1 MFSFFVDTAH
11 AMGAQG
17 QAGGSENPILGF
29 MPFILIMVV
38 FYFLM
43 IRPQQKRQKE
53 HQAMLDSIQR
63 GDNVI
68 TSGGLIGKVTGV
80 TDENLT
86 VEIAQDVKVKVQRSS
101 IASIKKG

>member
-17 QAGGSENPILGF
+17 QSGSDNPILGF

-43 IRPQQKRQKE
+43 IRPQQKRQKA
-53 HQAMLDSIQR
+53 HQTMLDAIKR
-63 GDNVI
+63 GDNIV
-68 TSGGLIGKVTGV
+68 TNGGLIGKVTGV

-86 VEIAQDVKVKVQRSS
+86 VEIAQDVKVKVLRSA

>member
-1 MFSFFVDTAH
+1 
-11 AMGAQG
+11 MGAQG
-17 QAGGSENPILGF
+17 QSGSDNPILGF

-43 IRPQQKRQKE
+43 IRPQQKRQKA
-53 HQAMLDSIQR
+53 HQTMLDAIKR
-63 GDNVI
+63 GDNIV
-68 TSGGLIGKVTGV
+68 TNGGLIGKVTGV

-86 VEIAQDVKVKVQRSS
+86 VEIAQDVKVKVLRSA

>member
-17 QAGGSENPILGF
+17 QAGSDNPILGF

-53 HQAMLDSIQR
+53 HQSMLGAIKR
-63 GDNVI
+63 GDNIV
-68 TSGGLIGKVTGV
+68 TNGGLIGKVTGV

-86 VEIAQDVKVKVQRSS
+86 VEIAQDIKVKVLRSA

>member
-1 MFSFFVDTAH
+1 MFSFLVDNAH

-17 QAGGSENPILGF
+17 QAAAGGENPILGF

-53 HQAMLDSIQR
+53 HEAMLGAIQR
-63 GDNVI
+63 GDEVV
-68 TSGGLIGKVTGV
+68 TTGGLMGKVTGV
-80 TDENLT
+80 TDDALT
-86 VEIAQDVKVKVQRSS
+86 IEIAQNIKVKVLRTG
-101 IASIKKG
+101 IASVKK